1 MVEKQALAGV
11 KVLDFGWALVGSL
24 TTKQLADHGAQV
36 IRVESITRV
45 DLTRTNRMISRS
57 SATNPDDKP
66 WFTHLNT
73 SKYSL
78 ALNLKC
84 ASARGMMERL
94 IRWADVINSNFT
106 PGTLNKLGFDYDYV
120 KTIKPDII
128 VVAGSAY
135 GQTGPMAREWGV
147 DGTGAALSGYLDLT
161 GWPDRSPVGPNV
173 PYGDVVLPFFI
184 AAAIVSALDYK
195 RRTGKGQYIDASML
209 EVCAH
214 QITPALLDWEVNA
227 HLQTRNGNR
236 IDYAAPHGVFPCRGE
251 DRWCAIAVFT
261 DSEWKAFCHVLGE
274 PPWTKEQRFA
284 TLSSRKAN
292 EDALEEFVAEW
303 TKQYPAEE
311 VMQKMQAAGVPAG
324 VVQTM
329 KDLLEHDPQLKER
342 EFLVPVKHPVIGVF
356 GHPTPP
362 FKLLKTKAQV
372 RTSPCLGE
380 HTEYVC
386 TQILGM
392 SDEEFIDLFRQR
404 LFE

>member
-1 MVEKQALAGV
+1 MMEKQALAGV

-36 IRVESITRV
+36 IRVESIRRV
-45 DLTRTNRMISRS
+45 DLPRTNRMISRS

-84 ASARGMMERL
+84 APARSIMERL

-106 PGTLNKLGFDYDYV
+106 PGTLTKLGFDYDYV
-120 KTIKPDII
+120 KTIRPDII
-128 VVAGSAY
+128 MVAGSAY

-195 RRTGKGQYIDASML
+195 RRTGRGQYIDASML

-214 QITPALLDWEVNA
+214 QITPALLDWEANA

-261 DSEWKAFCHVLGE
+261 DSEWKSFCHVLGDL
-274 PPWTKEQRFA
+274 PWTKEQRFA
-284 TLSSRKAN
+284 TLISRKAN

-311 VMQKMQAAGVPAG
+311 VMQKMQAAGVAAG

-342 EFLVPVKHPVIGVF
+342 EFLVPLKHPVIGVF